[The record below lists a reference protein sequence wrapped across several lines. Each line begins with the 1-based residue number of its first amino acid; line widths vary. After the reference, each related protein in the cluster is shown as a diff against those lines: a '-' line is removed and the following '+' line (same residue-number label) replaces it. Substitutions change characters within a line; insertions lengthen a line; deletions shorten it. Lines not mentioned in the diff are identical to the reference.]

1 MLISFRLEGVHV
13 LQRHYGCEWDDESD
27 ITSGYEEYSYDGED
41 FISLD
46 LNNMRWVAVK
56 PQAVL
61 TRNKWDT
68 YESSYSSRTQYF
80 TQDCPDWLKKYVQYG
95 NSYLRRKGTA
105 AHTTLITAEA
115 LLQRAAFLW

>member
-46 LNNMRWVAVK
+46 LKNMRWVAVK
-56 PQAVL
+56 EQAVWSKE
-61 TRNKWDT
+61 KWDR
-68 YESSYSSRTQYF
+68 YDFNGRKQYF
-80 TQDCPDWLKKYVQYG
+80 TQDCRDWLKKYVQYG
-95 NSYLRRKGTA
+95 SSSLGWKGTA

-115 LLQRAAFLW
+115 LQQAAFL

>member
-1 MLISFRLEGVHV
+1 MHV
-13 LQRHYGCEWDDESD
+13 LQRRYGCEWDDESD
-27 ITSGYEEYSYDGED
+27 VTSGYEEYGYDGED

-46 LNNMRWVAVK
+46 LSNMRWVAVK

-80 TQDCPDWLKKYVQYG
+80 TQDCRDWLKKYVQYG
-95 NSYLRRKGTA
+95 NIKKRKGTA

-115 LLQRAAFLW
+115 PQRAASLW